1 MLAAACLPSSFW
13 VSKEVFAEA
22 ISSPRTSAEVVAI
35 NPIPSFT
42 TSFESWLRWCSGS
55 AAPMNSPSSALP
67 NTHANTIDP
76 IANALTTISRPKR
89 NRRTPSTRPPP
100 PVRSRLA
107 VAVLFSSCLLDRDG
121 KRLGVGDVDDV
132 PDLNRVELARVLH
145 LDDRGLP
152 LRTPQGGL
160 GVRLVDGSD
169 RHPDADGVGHASG
182 RLRAERCTAHVA
194 ARGGAGLRLA
204 GLAHL
209 VGDRLPVRHPQ
220 HVTLLHLR
228 EVPNLRAGDDGEF
241 LTVGVL
247 QGDVAG
253 LQVHVHH
260 RCGGGQRLRPGFR
273 LLRGATGEHAG
284 TECDGNRPALHVPSP
299 LYRQARLS
307 ESPP

>member
-1 MLAAACLPSSFW
+1 MLAAACLTSSFW
-13 VSKEVFAEA
+13 VSKEVFAES

-55 AAPMNSPSSALP
+55 APPMNSPSSALP
-67 NTHANTIDP
+67 KTHANTIEP
-76 IANALTTISRPKR
+76 IASALTTISRPKR
-89 NRRTPSTRPPP
+89 NRRTPPTRPPP

-107 VAVLFSSCLLDRDG
+107 VAVLFPSSLLDRDG

-160 GVRLVDGSD
+160 GVRL
-169 RHPDADGVGHASG
+169 
-182 RLRAERCTAHVA
+182 
-194 ARGGAGLRLA
+194 A

-228 EVPNLRAGDDGEF
+228 EVPNLGAGDDGEL

-260 RCGGGQRLRPGFR
+260 HCGGGQRLLPDRARRERRRRSRRPGR
-273 LLRGATGEHAG
+273 RHGLRPGSGFFAAHLA
-284 TECDGNRPALHVPSP
+284 
-299 LYRQARLS
+299 
-307 ESPP
+307 

>member
-1 MLAAACLPSSFW
+1 MLAAACLTSSFW

-67 NTHANTIDP
+67 KTHANTIDP
-76 IANALTTISRPKR
+76 IAIALTTISRPKR

-107 VAVLFSSCLLDRDG
+107 VAVLFPSCLLDRDG
-121 KRLGVGDVDDV
+121 KRLGVGDIDG
-132 PDLNRVELARVLH
+132 PRPELRRACS
-145 LDDRGLP
+145 GPSP
-152 LRTPQGGL
+152 L
-160 GVRLVDGSD
+160 RLVDGSD
-169 RHPDADGVGHASG
+169 RRPDADGVGHASG

-209 VGDRLPVRHPQ
+209 VGDRLPVPHPQ
-220 HVTLLHLR
+220 HVALLHLR
-228 EVPNLRAGDDGEF
+228 EVAHLGAGDDGEL

-247 QGDVAG
+247 
-253 LQVHVHH
+253 
-260 RCGGGQRLRPGFR
+260 
-273 LLRGATGEHAG
+273 
-284 TECDGNRPALHVPSP
+284 
-299 LYRQARLS
+299 
-307 ESPP
+307 

>member
-1 MLAAACLPSSFW
+1 MLAAACLTSSFW

-55 AAPMNSPSSALP
+55 APPMISPSSALP
-67 NTHANTIDP
+67 KTHANTIDP
-76 IANALTTISRPKR
+76 IASALTTISRPKR
-89 NRRTPSTRPPP
+89 NRRTPSTHPPP

-107 VAVLFSSCLLDRDG
+107 VAVLFPSSLLDRDG

-169 RHPDADGVGHASG
+169 RHPHADGVGHASG
-182 RLRAERCTAHVA
+182 RLRAERCMAHVA

-228 EVPNLRAGDDGEF
+228 EVPNLGAGDDGEL

-247 QGDVAG
+247 QGDEAG
-253 LQVHVHH
+253 RRDHEERDPDRDHPASRAHFLPKVGRRSWSWKRSCQS
-260 RCGGGQRLRPGFR
+260 
-273 LLRGATGEHAG
+273 GAKSGLT
-284 TECDGNRPALHVPSP
+284 AL
-299 LYRQARLS
+299 
-307 ESPP
+307 

>member
-1 MLAAACLPSSFW
+1 MLAAACLTSSFW

-55 AAPMNSPSSALP
+55 APPMNSPSSALP
-67 NTHANTIDP
+67 KTHANTIEP
-76 IANALTTISRPKR
+76 IASALTTISRPKR

-107 VAVLFSSCLLDRDG
+107 VAVLFPSSL
-121 KRLGVGDVDDV
+121 V
-132 PDLNRVELARVLH
+132 
-145 LDDRGLP
+145 DRGLP

-169 RHPDADGVGHASG
+169 RHPHADGVGHASG
-182 RLRAERCTAHVA
+182 RLRAERCMAHVA

-228 EVPNLRAGDDGEF
+228 EVPHLGAGDDGEF

-260 RCGGGQRLRPGFR
+260 RCGGGQRLLPDRARRERRRRSRRPGRRHGLRPGFR